1 MTADQ
6 FFDEEP
12 IRVGRAIVLRHL
24 LQNAIYKNEQL
35 SVATGVTVKD
45 LHTGRTIFT
54 HNQDT
59 KQFAASINKLPVAWL
74 ILQDLRAG
82 RLSMD
87 QRLQWSAD
95 DRRDGYG
102 VYDKVGAPTEVA
114 LDEVIEDLLNKSGN
128 TAVRILVNRV
138 LGGSAK
144 VNERWAAERN
154 LSHTALQPLDENRFY
169 LGDSTPGDALWTI
182 QQLTDKRDKYS
193 RFMSSAMAGNIFTD
207 YGVRSQLADDS
218 DQVLVNKVGILDDVE
233 GNNRHDVGVI
243 YDKDTKR
250 SYAYAFFTTAPFNEN
265 DPSATERADAS
276 LKEMGRYTLRY
287 ASNKDVKLR
296 HVNSYGD
303 YARQLERRMKY

>member
-1 MTADQ
+1 M
-6 FFDEEP
+6 
-12 IRVGRAIVLRHL
+12 GRAIVLRHL
-24 LQNAIYKNEQL
+24 LQGAIYKNEQQ
-35 SVATGVTVKD
+35 SIATGVVVKD
-45 LHTGRTIFT
+45 LHTGRTVFT

-74 ILQDLRAG
+74 VLQDLRAG
-82 RLSMD
+82 RISMN
-87 QRLQWSAD
+87 QQLQWSAD

-102 VYDKVGAPTEVA
+102 VYDQAGSPTEATLQKV
-114 LDEVIEDLLNKSGN
+114 VEDLLNKSGN
-128 TAVRILVNRV
+128 TAVRILVNKV

-182 QQLTDKRDKYS
+182 QQLTDKRDTYS
-193 RFMSSAMAGNIFTD
+193 RFMSKAMAGNIFTD
-207 YGVRSQLADDS
+207 YGVRSQLPDNS
-218 DQVLVNKVGILDDVE
+218 DRVLINKVGILDDVE

-250 SYAYAFFTTAPFNEN
+250 SYAYAFFTTAPFNE
-265 DPSATERADAS
+265 DDTSGTERAEKS

-287 ASNKDVKLR
+287 TTNKDAKLH
-296 HVNSYGD
+296 HVNNYGE
-303 YARQLERRMKY
+303 YARQLERRIKY